1 MGPAKTQARPGGVDR
16 MLQYE
21 TVFIADST
29 YTDEEID
36 ELIKG
41 YDQVITS
48 AKGKMLKV
56 EKWGKRRLAYAIR
69 RNEEGVYVLMT
80 IECPPSLVK
89 ELDRRYRMNDRIL
102 RHLVV
107 RVENEA
113 QLGPSPMM
121 KPRPERD
128 ELLAEPPLVS

>member
-1 MGPAKTQARPGGVDR
+1 

-41 YDQVITS
+41 YDQIVTS

-56 EKWGKRRLAYAIR
+56 EKWGKRRLAYAIQ

-128 ELLAEPPLVS
+128 ELLAEPPLAP

>member
-1 MGPAKTQARPGGVDR
+1 
-16 MLQYE
+16 MLQHE

-128 ELLAEPPLVS
+128 ELLAEPPLAP

>member
-1 MGPAKTQARPGGVDR
+1 

-21 TVFIADST
+21 SVFIADPA

-41 YDQVITS
+41 CQQVTAS
-48 AKGKMLKV
+48 AGGKVLKV
-56 EKWGKRRLAYAIR
+56 EKWGKRRLAYSIKHH
-69 RNEEGVYVLMT
+69 EEGIYVLQT
-80 IECPPSLVK
+80 IECPTSLVK
-89 ELDRRYRMNDRIL
+89 EIDRRFRMNDRIL
-102 RHLVV
+102 RHMAV
-107 RVENEA
+107 RVEHEL

-128 ELLAEPPLVS
+128 ETLMEAPVAP

>member
-1 MGPAKTQARPGGVDR
+1 

-29 YTDEEID
+29 YTDQEID

-128 ELLAEPPLVS
+128 ELLAEPPLAP